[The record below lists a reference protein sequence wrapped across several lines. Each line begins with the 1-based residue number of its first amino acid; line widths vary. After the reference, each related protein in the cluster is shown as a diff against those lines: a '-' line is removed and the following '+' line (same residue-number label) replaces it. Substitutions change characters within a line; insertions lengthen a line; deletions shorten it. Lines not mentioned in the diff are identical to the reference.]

1 MNKSRWIDLLIIFL
15 IIENIFV
22 HIVPI
27 NQREIGLN
35 NVDTSNTY
43 LAGPLTRKSKVEIE
57 LDTEGMNLEEFQLV
71 FSIVGTRGKIVYIIT
86 DAESGEELKQGE
98 ILIKNITG
106 NAFRG
111 ISLRE
116 LGNSGRKIKIEL
128 HGEGIPSDREI
139 KIYMNRYKFNEI
151 QTQVNGQTKF
161 GSPLFRIIE
170 VKKEKKYGLESALL
184 LIMCLMIKLLQ
195 VKNKGIG
202 KNGKKANGC

>member
-27 NQREIGLN
+27 KQKVVGLSN
-35 NVDTSNTY
+35 TDTSSTY
-43 LAGPLTRKSKVEIE
+43 LAGPLTRKSKIEIE
-57 LDTEGMNLEEFQLV
+57 LDAEGMNLEELQLV
-71 FSIVGTRGKIVYIIT
+71 FSIVGTRGKIVYIVT
-86 DAESGEELKQGE
+86 DAETDEELKRGE

-106 NAFRG
+106 DAFRG

-116 LGNSGRKIKIEL
+116 IGDSGRKIKIEL

-139 KIYMNRYKFNEI
+139 KIYMNRYKCDEVI
-151 QTQVNGQTKF
+151 TKLNGQKKF

-170 VKKEKKYGLESALL
+170 TKKEKKYSLESALL
-184 LIMCLMIKLLQ
+184 LLMCLMVKMLQ
-195 VKNKGIG
+195 INNKGIE
-202 KNGKKANGC
+202 KDGKK